1 MDAHSHIVVGFD
13 GSTTS
18 ELALHHAVTTNAGS
32 PYGMVHVACFV
43 EKTADGVR
51 LPTGEKMSR
60 WAAGDYLRH
69 VVTQLAKGWAHGG
82 AEVRIAIHIKGGNPD
97 ESNVARELVDLAY
110 RLHAD
115 QIAIG
120 VRGHG
125 LDRGGRIGR
134 TAQAILDHSDIP
146 VHVESGLRR
155 LPEHRPNLLRWAYV
169 FGGNAL
175 RRERLNSVDL
185 QDSSDA

>member
-18 ELALHHAVTTNAGS
+18 ELALHHAFTTNAGS

-43 EKTADGVR
+43 EQTVDGVR
-51 LPTGEKMSR
+51 LPTGEEMSR

-69 VVTQLAKGWAHGG
+69 VVKHLAKGWVHGK
-82 AEVRIAIHIKGGNPD
+82 AEVRVAIHLKGGDPD
-97 ESNVARELVDLAY
+97 QSNIARELVDLAY

-115 QIAIG
+115 QIVVG

-125 LDRGGRIGR
+125 LVRDGKVGR
-134 TAQAILDHSDIP
+134 TTQAILDHSDIP
-146 VHVESGLRR
+146 VHVESGLRK
-155 LPEHRPNLLRWAYV
+155 LPVQKPNLLRWAYV
-169 FGGNAL
+169 FGGSAL
-175 RRERLNSVDL
+175 RRERLSSVGL
-185 QDSSDA
+185 QDSSEA